1 MPWHVQ
7 LRDGVHYKCGA
18 SIIRDQ
24 WILTAAQC
32 VDEEGNYTIV
42 AGATKLDND
51 GIAYAIERI
60 VSHPSYDIFLA
71 DYDFAVIKLQKKL
84 LFSDKIQPVK
94 MFEVGDVV
102 ENDRITMVAGWGL
115 TENPD
120 ESRDILRVV
129 KVPVVSQEQCIEAYS
144 ETPLK
149 ITPRMIC
156 AGLYDQGGKDGKFMR
171 SDSLAF
177 HSHGESRHIFM

>member
-18 SIIRDQ
+18 SIIGDQ

-32 VDEEGNYTIV
+32 VQEEGNYTIV
-42 AGATKLDND
+42 AGATMLDND

-60 VSHPSYDIFLA
+60 VSHPSYDYDIFMA
-71 DYDFAVIKLQKKL
+71 DYDFAVIKLREKL
-84 LFSDKIQPVK
+84 SFSDKIQPVK
-94 MFEVGDVV
+94 MFEVGDVIG
-102 ENDRITMVAGWGL
+102 NDRITMVAGWGL

-120 ESRDILRVV
+120 ESRDILRAV
-129 KVPVVSQEQCIEAYS
+129 KVTVVSQEQCIEAYS
-144 ETPLK
+144 GMPLK

-156 AGLYDQGGKDGKFMR
+156 AGFYDEGGKDGKF
-171 SDSLAF
+171 F
-177 HSHGESRHIFM
+177 VE